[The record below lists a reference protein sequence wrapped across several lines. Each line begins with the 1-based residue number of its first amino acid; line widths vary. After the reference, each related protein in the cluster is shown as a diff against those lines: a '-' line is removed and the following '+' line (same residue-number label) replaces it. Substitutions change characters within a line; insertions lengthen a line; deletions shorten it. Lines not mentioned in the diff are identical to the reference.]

1 MKNHF
6 KKLMHNVENQI
17 ENDFRNHLNNF
28 LTTRKN
34 QIDNNLRNNF
44 KESSWRKIISVMIW
58 EIISMK
64 STKNILSN
72 NQHINHGYNNTTKIN
87 FTLKKNL
94 YILNKSNKF

>member
-64 STKNILSN
+64 STKKHIIKQSTHQPWIQ
-72 NQHINHGYNNTTKIN
+72 QHNKDKFHTK
-87 FTLKKNL
+87 KKPL
-94 YILNKSNKF
+94 HPK